1 MSLGTNI
8 AAIAALLLAFGT
20 AAAAPPPGT
29 ELRCGWF
36 DNPTPGNASL
46 HDRDGEWT
54 IAVQGGYQAKGDW
67 PPEYPPGQWRATSAG
82 RHGYGCAC
90 FKVRVDAEEK
100 NILEIVSSKARP
112 LSACRKDPA
121 LKGVER
127 SLLGSEP

>member
-1 MSLGTNI
+1 MSLRTNI

-20 AAAAPPPGT
+20 AAAHPSGA

-46 HDRDGEWT
+46 YDRDGEWT
-54 IAVQGGYQAKGDW
+54 IAIQGGYQAKGDW
-67 PPEYPPGQWRATSAG
+67 PPEYPPGQWRATNAG
-82 RHGYGCAC
+82 GHGYGCAC

-100 NILEIVSSKARP
+100 NILEIFSSKARP

-121 LKGVER
+121 LKGIER
-127 SLLGSEP
+127 RHL

>member
-1 MSLGTNI
+1 MSLRTNI
-8 AAIAALLLAFGT
+8 AATTALLLAFGT
-20 AAAAPPPGT
+20 VVAAAPPSGA

-54 IAVQGGYQAKGDW
+54 IAIQGGYQAKGDW
-67 PPEYPPGQWRATSAG
+67 PPEYPPGQWRATNAG

-90 FKVRVDAEEK
+90 FNVRVDAEEK
-100 NILEIVSSKARP
+100 NILEIFSSKARP

-121 LKGVER
+121 LKGIER
-127 SLLGSEP
+127 RFL